1 MFKFIQL
8 CKPRLPRVACSFS
21 SSATRSDPQTA
32 GIAFKFTALEKD
44 HSDSPA
50 KDSEAANTKTRA
62 GQTSPGIA
70 YENAQ
75 YATKLFPNK
84 PYHPSQLNAG
94 YTGKPFTLIPRKA
107 RQKDPFVLMGI
118 NPLKEYKNTLMLSS
132 FVTEMGKIKP
142 RYQTGLSA
150 KSQRRVAK
158 AIRRARSFGLIPV
171 TSKFDHEASA
181 RMFKIR

>member
-1 MFKFIQL
+1 MFKIAQL
-8 CKPRLPRVACSFS
+8 CKLRLPLVRGFS
-21 SSATRSDPQTA
+21 SSAALNELPKPDL
-32 GIAFKFTALEKD
+32 AFKFTVLEKE
-44 HSDSPA
+44 SA
-50 KDSEAANTKTRA
+50 SEPESKTRA

-75 YATKLFPNK
+75 YPTKMFPGK

-94 YTGKPFTLIPRKA
+94 YDGKPFTLIPRKA

-150 KSQRRVAK
+150 KSQRQ
-158 AIRRARSFGLIPV
+158 L
-171 TSKFDHEASA
+171 DHSD
-181 RMFKIR
+181 